1 MTILVI
7 AQNTTREAIR
17 NKILYSIVFFA
28 FLMIG
33 VSAVFGSASIGDEVK
48 FIKDFGLLSI
58 SLFGVIT
65 TVTLGVT
72 LLQKELG
79 KKTILNILSKP
90 VARWQFIAGKYLGLL
105 ATLTILV
112 GIMTT
117 ALIGF
122 LWVMEGRADWTL
134 LLAAGSTLMELSI
147 LLAVALFWSSVVVTP
162 ALAGLFTA
170 ATFVAGRSSGYLQY
184 FMTPDHSPLTQ
195 TAVSAL
201 YVLLPHLDRFWI
213 ADQIVYHQAF
223 SAGYFLHLGLYAF
236 AYGALALLAGAAFFR
251 YREFT

>member
-1 MTILVI
+1 
-7 AQNTTREAIR
+7 
-17 NKILYSIVFFA
+17 
-28 FLMIG
+28 
-33 VSAVFGSASIGDEVK
+33 
-48 FIKDFGLLSI
+48 
-58 SLFGVIT
+58 
-65 TVTLGVT
+65 
-72 LLQKELG
+72 
-79 KKTILNILSKP
+79 
-90 VARWQFIAGKYLGLL
+90 
-105 ATLTILV
+105 
-112 GIMTT
+112 
-117 ALIGF
+117 
-122 LWVMEGRADWTL
+122 
-134 LLAAGSTLMELSI
+134 
-147 LLAVALFWSSVVVTP
+147 VALFWSSVVVTP

-223 SAGYFLHLGLYAF
+223 SAAYFLHLGLYAF